1 MHIHYNKRR
10 GGQLVPNYVCIGRR
24 RLFGDPMCQSIV
36 GAQID
41 AAVGKLLV
49 EAMTPMALELAIAVQ
64 QEIKARLDEAD
75 RLRHRQVERA
85 QYEADHARHRYM
97 QVDPANRLV
106 PDSLEAD
113 WNARLRAPRAGPGR
127 STKASARPIGSPSM
141 AANANVS
148 SLSRLTFRP
157 CGATR
162 TRRTGSA
169 SACSRF
175 SSRTSR

>member
-36 GAQID
+36 GAELD

-49 EAMTPMALELAIAVQ
+49 EAVTPMALEVAIAVQ

-85 QYEADHARHRYM
+85 QYEADHARHRYH
-97 QVDPANRLV
+97 A
-106 PDSLEAD
+106 
-113 WNARLRAPRAGPGR
+113 GR
-127 STKASARPIGSPSM
+127 SGPTASSPT
-141 AANANVS
+141 
-148 SLSRLTFRP
+148 LWKPTGTHG
-157 CGATR
+157 CATSPKHR
-162 TRRTGSA
+162 KSTSA
-169 SACSRF
+169 SA
-175 SSRTSR
+175 